1 MEPEQGG
8 SDGRWL
14 LNHFRASVSGLIAK
28 GRDGALPRRLRMTL
42 RYAVLATALV
52 LGAVSCGG
60 DTENEGT
67 GTGTTP
73 DAGESQSTVAVELA
87 PFSVSADPNSVP
99 SGTVTFD
106 IKSETSPGQS
116 GHALTVLRTDI
127 PPDELPMGPV
137 GEAITSGEGI
147 EVMYTEAVIGPDHT
161 AEVELEP
168 GPYALI
174 CNVANHYERGMR
186 TGFEVT

>member
-1 MEPEQGG
+1 
-8 SDGRWL
+8 
-14 LNHFRASVSGLIAK
+14 
-28 GRDGALPRRLRMTL
+28 MTL
-42 RYAVLATALV
+42 RFTALAGALV

-60 DTENEGT
+60 DTVNEGT
-67 GTGTTP
+67 GTGTSP
-73 DAGESQSTVAVELA
+73 EAAGTQSTVAVELA
-87 PFSVSADPNSVP
+87 PFSVSADPTSVP

-106 IKSETSPGQS
+106 IKTETSPGQS

-127 PPDELPMGPV
+127 PPQELPTGPI
-137 GEAITSGEGI
+137 GEAITAGEGI
-147 EVMYTEAVIGPDHT
+147 EVMYTEAVTGSDHI